1 MRNVGYF
8 VFPGPSVTIEA
19 MSGLGAAG
27 AASVLTQMHTLPCL
41 IHSLIGG
48 VGSYWA
54 YDLILDLTSPSRQ
67 QLWLGGP
74 TGLQFER
81 GNETWFIRGV

>member
-1 MRNVGYF
+1 MSRRMRSVGYL

-19 MSGLGAAG
+19 VSGLGAAG
-27 AASVLTQMHTLPCL
+27 AASVLTQISTRPCV

-54 YDLILDLTSPSRQ
+54 HDLILDLTSPSRQ
-67 QLWLGGP
+67 QSRLGGP
-74 TGLQFER
+74 PDYCSSGEMR
-81 GNETWFIRGV
+81 PGS